1 MKARTRE
8 LVDAK
13 LEYWVDQ
20 IRRSRGADAALG
32 PYLKG
37 LGAVELLEVADLI
50 TLSEAEFWRS
60 KLAVVFVGN
69 QKV

>member
-13 LEYWVDQ
+13 LGLWVDR
-20 IRRSRGADAALG
+20 IRRAASAEAALD
-32 PYLKG
+32 PYLKA

-50 TLSEAEFWRS
+50 TLAEAEFWRS
-60 KLAVVFVGN
+60 KLADVFVGI
-69 QKV
+69 